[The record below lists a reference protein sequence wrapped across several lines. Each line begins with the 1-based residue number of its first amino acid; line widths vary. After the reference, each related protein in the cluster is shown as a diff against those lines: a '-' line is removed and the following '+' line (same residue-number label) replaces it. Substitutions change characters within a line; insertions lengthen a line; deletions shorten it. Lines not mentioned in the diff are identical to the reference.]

1 MNSNVQKQYK
11 SKLETFSEVS
21 SIFIIIASILFLA
34 GWAFDITILKTPGS
48 NFPTVKSNTALS
60 FLLVGISIWLLQ
72 ERRINQR
79 NIKIARVL
87 ALIVLFIGS
96 LTLFEYISGV
106 SIGIDQI
113 LFSEPGG
120 AIQTVASNRMSIVAA
135 LSFLLIGISLLML
148 DMEKN
153 RDFQLF
159 QLFIILVGL
168 ISFLIVLGYLYQTT
182 IYPIRN
188 TTAPSPYGS
197 LILILITLTILASR
211 PCRGFMELLTSERV
225 SAAFGRRVLPI
236 IVIVPLI
243 LGWIRLLGENYG
255 LYDAAFGTAIA
266 IFFTILIMLILIWS
280 SILSIDKIDLKR
292 MIAENDIKRQAKLLN
307 LTRDAIFVRNL
318 DNKIT
323 FWNKGSEETYGYAE
337 NEVLGKVI
345 YELLQAEY
353 PKQLN
358 EIQTDVLKY
367 GQWNGELRHKK
378 RDGTS
383 IVVLSRWS
391 LEKDEKGN
399 PTGFLEINTDITERK
414 KAEEKLK
421 KLVEDLKRSNYEL
434 QQFTFITSHDL
445 QEPLRSIASFS
456 QLLEMRYKNKLD
468 DDADEYIKF
477 VVDAAMRM
485 KEMIQGLLDYSNIGT
500 QKERCKPLKVEDIL
514 KQALYGLTE
523 LIEENNAEITYDPL
537 PIINADKEQM
547 IQLFNNLIE
556 NAIKFRKKDIPPKIH
571 ISCQEDTQKNEYIFS
586 IADNGIG
593 LEPQYSNKIFEIFKR
608 LHTIDEYRGTGIGL
622 AISKRIVE
630 RHGGHIWV
638 ESILGNGATFYFTI
652 KVKLLEKNFQIS

>member
-1 MNSNVQKQYK
+1 MNSNIQSQYK

-21 SIFIIIASILFLA
+21 SIFIIIVSILFLV
-34 GWAFDITILKTPGS
+34 GWAFDITILKTPGL

-60 FLLVGISIWLLQ
+60 FFLTGIIIWLLQ
-72 ERRINQR
+72 EKRINQR
-79 NIKIARVL
+79 NIMIARVL
-87 ALIVLFIGS
+87 TLIVLFIGS

-106 SIGIDQI
+106 NLGIDQI
-113 LFSEPGG
+113 LFSEPSG

-135 LSFLLIGISLLML
+135 LSFLLIGISLITL
-148 DMEKN
+148 DMGKN
-153 RDFQLF
+153 RNFQLF
-159 QLFIILVGL
+159 QFFIILVGL
-168 ISFLIVLGYLYQTT
+168 ISFLVVLGYLYQTT
-182 IYPIRN
+182 IYPVRN

-197 LILILITLTILASR
+197 VILILITLTILASR

-236 IVIVPLI
+236 IIIVPLI
-243 LGWIRLLGENYG
+243 LGWIRLLGENLG

-292 MIAENDIKRQAKLLN
+292 MIAEKDIKRQAKLLN

-323 FWNKGSEETYGYAE
+323 FWNKGSEETYGWSE
-337 NEVLGKVI
+337 GEVLGKVI

-353 PKQLN
+353 PKQLD
-358 EIQTDVLKY
+358 EIQAAVLNY

-378 RDGTS
+378 RDGTP

-391 LEKDEKGN
+391 LEKDEKGY
-399 PTGFLEINTDITERK
+399 PIGFLEINTDITERK
-414 KAEEKLK
+414 ESEEKLK
-421 KLVEDLKRSNYEL
+421 GLVEDLKRSNYEL

-468 DDADEYIKF
+468 ADADEYIQF
-477 VVDAAMRM
+477 VVDAAVRM

-500 QKERCKPLKVEDIL
+500 QKEKCEPLNVEDIL
-514 KQALYGLTE
+514 KQALYGLNE
-523 LIEENNAEITYDPL
+523 LIEENNVEITYNSL
-537 PIINADKEQM
+537 PIITADKEQM
-547 IQLFNNLIE
+547 VRLFYNLIE

-571 ISCQEDTQKNEYIFS
+571 ISYWKDVQKDEYIFS
-586 IADNGIG
+586 VADNGIG

-622 AISKRIVE
+622 AICKRIVE

-638 ESILGNGATFYFTI
+638 ESSLGNGTTFYFTI
-652 KVKLLEKNFQIS
+652 PINFLEK